1 MALTLVEGFLVDLIL
16 RWARPY
22 DLAVRVLVRRENE
35 HGTAQPGQP
44 WFCGLILLVVVPV
57 ARSSVAEP
65 DLRNAACHVRARG
78 FLSSRKVGT
87 RRGGGVHCVC
97 IGTFDQ

>member
-1 MALTLVEGFLVDLIL
+1 MALTLVELFFFVELD
-16 RWARPY
+16 RPT
-22 DLAVRVLVRRENE
+22 DVAVRVLVRRENE

-57 ARSSVAEP
+57 VRSSVVET

-87 RRGGGVHCVC
+87 SRCGGVHDMHWHS
-97 IGTFDQ
+97 DQ